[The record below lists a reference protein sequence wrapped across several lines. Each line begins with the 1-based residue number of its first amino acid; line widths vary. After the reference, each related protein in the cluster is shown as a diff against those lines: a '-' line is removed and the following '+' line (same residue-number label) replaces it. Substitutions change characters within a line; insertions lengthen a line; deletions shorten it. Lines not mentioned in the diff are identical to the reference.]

1 MTFHL
6 REIGDVTIIDI
17 DGRIT
22 VEEGADIFREGIQQ
36 VIRQGRVQLVLNFQG
51 VSYIDSTA
59 MGEIIRAYTSATRR
73 GGTMKLLKVPARIHA
88 QLRTTRL
95 LSVFDLFEAEAE
107 ALNSFGVVP
116 TREH

>member
-1 MTFHL
+1 MTLNL
-6 REIGDVTIIDI
+6 REVGDVTIIDI

-59 MGEIIRAYTSATRR
+59 MGEIIRAYMTATRK
-73 GGTMKLLKVPARIHA
+73 GGTMKLLNVPARIHA

-95 LSVFDLFEAEAE
+95 LSVFDHFEAEAE
-107 ALNSFGVVP
+107 ALKSFGGVP
-116 TREH
+116 TREP

>member
-1 MTFHL
+1 MTLDL

-17 DGRIT
+17 DGRVT

-36 VIRQGRVQLVLNFQG
+36 VIGRGRVQLVLNFQG

-59 MGEIIRAYTSATRR
+59 MGEIIRAYMSATRR
-73 GGTMKLLKVPARIHA
+73 GGAMKLLKVPARIHE